1 MSVLSVIST
10 VICNISS
17 LLHINNMLLLSSVRL
32 ELILSNLIPNKTSV
46 LLLFECR
53 KLCCNRVFSQG
64 SEVTFS
70 SVTDQN
76 TYSLL

>member
-32 ELILSNLIPNKTSV
+32 ELIL
-46 LLLFECR
+46 LFECR

-64 SEVTFS
+64 SEATFS
-70 SVTDQN
+70 SVTTQN